1 MPQSV
6 NQHEAAARIRKAA
19 ALASLFIQHGFTA
32 ADAARLVEHQ
42 WAMAAQAAQV
52 NVPSPTT
59 RRLVVT
65 ILSAA
70 A

>member
-6 NQHEAAARIRKAA
+6 NQFEAAARIRKAA
-19 ALASLFIQHGFTA
+19 RMAELLASHGFTS
-32 ADAARLVEHQ
+32 ADVERFEGGQ
-42 WAMAAQAAQV
+42 WVMLAQAAQV
-52 NVPSPTT
+52 KEPSPTT
-59 RRLVVT
+59 RVLVVT